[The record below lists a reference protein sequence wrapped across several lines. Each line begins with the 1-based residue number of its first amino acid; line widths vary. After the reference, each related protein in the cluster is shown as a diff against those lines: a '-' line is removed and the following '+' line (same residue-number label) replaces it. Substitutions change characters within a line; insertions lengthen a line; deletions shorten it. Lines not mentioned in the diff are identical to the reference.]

1 MRYKVGDVV
10 TVRKD
15 LVIDEFYGEDQFV
28 EDMECMKGEKV
39 TIKTVIGE
47 KGYEIYEHDYFCW
60 TDEMF
65 EETFK
70 NDKVITYEKSNNSK
84 ALFIGLMDIS
94 GSISQSRKRI
104 GKAYLNLVKSSILA
118 QGYEKLDEKY
128 IAYATTVM
136 DVQKD
141 IITFDRESEVGTYIS
156 VGLKR
161 ALEIINTYNENY
173 DIYVVNCSDGDNWSE
188 DNDMTIK
195 LTKEICKKVCFYT
208 FTEIKTSTYMS
219 TITSRLLNEVNS
231 DRLNMINLHSM
242 NDVKKEF
249 PKILQDDKF
258 GARVDYHMTKEDLER
273 VNRYK
278 NISKIFR
285 DGDKTTVIFQNGA
298 RGEAI
303 KYAHDIYNEEVGFKI
318 AYAKAKVES
327 AKLDLKKLIDG
338 IQ

>member
-39 TIKTVIGE
+39 TIEDVDDNT
-47 KGYEIYEHDYFCW
+47 YRIYEYDWNW

-65 EETFK
+65 EETFE
-70 NDKVITYEKSNNSK
+70 NDKSITYEKSNNSK
-84 ALFIGLMDIS
+84 ALFIGLMDVS
-94 GSISQSRKRI
+94 GRMTPRKRKN

-136 DVQKD
+136 DVQND
-141 IITFDRESEVGTYIS
+141 ITIFDRESEVGTYIS

-173 DIYVVNCSDGDNWSE
+173 DIYVVNCSDGDNWIE
-188 DNDMTIK
+188 DNDITIK
-195 LTKEICKKVCFYT
+195 LTKEICKKVCFCT
-208 FTEIKTSTYMS
+208 FTEIKTSTYTS
-219 TITSRLLNEVNS
+219 TMTSRLVKEINS
-231 DRLNMINLHSM
+231 DRLNMVNLHSM

-273 VNRYK
+273 INRYK

-285 DGDKTTVIFQNGA
+285 EGDKTTVIFQNGA

-303 KYAHDIYNEEVGFKI
+303 KYAHDIYNEDIGFKV

-327 AKLDLKKLIDG
+327 AKLALKKLIEN
-338 IQ
+338 IR

>member
-15 LVIDEFYGEDQFV
+15 LVIDKLYGEDMFV
-28 EDMECMKGEKV
+28 EEMNCMKGKKV
-39 TIKTVIGE
+39 TIEDVDDCSCRICECG
-47 KGYEIYEHDYFCW
+47 FNW

-94 GSISQSRKRI
+94 GSMSQSRKRI

-136 DVQKD
+136 DVQND
-141 IITFDRESEVGTYIS
+141 ITIFNRESEGGTYIS

-173 DIYVVNCSDGDNWSE
+173 DIYVVNCSDGDNWIE

-249 PKILQDDKF
+249 PKILQNDKF
-258 GARVDYHMTKEDLER
+258 GRKVVCHMTKEDLER
-273 VNRYK
+273 INRYK

-303 KYAHDIYNEEVGFKI
+303 KYAHDIYNEEVGFKV

>member
-10 TVRKD
+10 TVRND
-15 LVIDEFYGEDQFV
+15 LVIDKFYGEELFV
-28 EDMECMKGEKV
+28 IEMNCMKGKKV
-39 TIKTVIGE
+39 TIKNIE
-47 KGYEIYEHDYFCW
+47 KHGYRICECGFNW

-65 EETFK
+65 EETFE
-70 NDKVITYEKSNNSK
+70 NDKSITYEKSNNSK

-94 GSISQSRKRI
+94 GSMGQTTKII

-118 QGYEKLDEKY
+118 QGYEMLDENY
-128 IAYATTVM
+128 IAYTTAVK
-136 DVQKD
+136 DVQND
-141 IITFDRESEVGTYIS
+141 ISIFDREYLGGTYIS
-156 VGLKR
+156 AGLKR

-173 DIYVVNCSDGDNWSE
+173 DIYVVNCSDGGNWID

-195 LTKEICKKVCFYT
+195 LTKEICEKVCFYT

-219 TITSRLLNEVNS
+219 TISSQLRKEINS
-231 DRLNMINLHSM
+231 DRLNVINLHSM

-258 GARVDYHMTKEDLER
+258 GIRVVCHMTKEDLER
-273 VNRYK
+273 INRYK

-303 KYAHDIYNEEVGFKI
+303 KYAHDIYNEEIGFKV